1 MELLLGTHHNKVS
14 GHMLDCQAEKV
25 LTLFKECG
33 WADACIKKFHWLL
46 HYGDSLVLHKQLV
59 PCWAMERKHKQVTN
73 VATNIAN
80 LSKYEKSVYFELL
93 SGQLHRLKAP
103 LPPVTFGP
111 QNHEK

>member
-59 PCWAMERKHKQVTN
+59 PLLGHGKETQASDECGNEHRQSQQV
-73 VATNIAN
+73 
-80 LSKYEKSVYFELL
+80 
-93 SGQLHRLKAP
+93 
-103 LPPVTFGP
+103 
-111 QNHEK
+111 